1 MVPVSLAIVR
11 RWLKL
16 LLFVA
21 VTRLFTFEYKK
32 PDCCRNDE
40 ASLPEARQPIK
51 PDKPFQTPKDD
62 KSLNVTN
69 SIRSEEHTSELKS
82 LMRISYAVLCLTKKN
97 IILIEHTH
105 TNTMNLTIMS

>member
-1 MVPVSLAIVR
+1 MDCIGGAAGGARAGAWATGGAAADCAKAGVAIPANMVPVSRAIVR

-32 PDCCRNDE
+32 PDCCRTDE

-51 PDKPFQTPKDD
+51 PEKPFQKDR
-62 KSLNVTN
+62 KSSVQGKRGTQ
-69 SIRSEEHTSELKS
+69 R
-82 LMRISYAVLCLTKKN
+82 
-97 IILIEHTH
+97 
-105 TNTMNLTIMS
+105 

>member
-1 MVPVSLAIVR
+1 MPANMVPVSRAIVR

-69 SIRSEEHTSELKS
+69 SITVSSNARPERYRSEERRVGKECVSTCRSRWSPNH
-82 LMRISYAVLCLTKKN
+82 
-97 IILIEHTH
+97 
-105 TNTMNLTIMS
+105 